1 MEFASQ
7 RIVSRTEKETERFR
21 QSLRAV
27 PVRNR
32 GVRVLASENEAELHL
47 EVSLTFGSAL
57 GVLRR
62 LLRAP
67 KTCCYI
73 LEGVGREVYE
83 DIDDQR
89 NFEQLIDRFA
99 ERHRLSFLESRA
111 LLAQY
116 LQILTK
122 KGLVVAT
129 MPRGELGITN

>member
-1 MEFASQ
+1 MEFAGQ
-7 RIVSRTEKETERFR
+7 KIVNRTERETERFR

-27 PVRNR
+27 PVHNR
-32 GVRVLASENEAELHL
+32 GVKVLPSDNPAELNL
-47 EVSLTFGSAL
+47 EVTLTFGTMLGIFRAL
-57 GVLRR
+57 T
-62 LLRAP
+62 RAP

-99 ERHRLSFLESRA
+99 QRHKLTFLESRA

-122 KGLVVAT
+122 KGLIVAT
-129 MPRGELGITN
+129 MPRPTE

>member
-1 MEFASQ
+1 MEFAGQ
-7 RIVSRTEKETERFR
+7 KITSRTEKETERFR
-21 QSLRAV
+21 HSLRAV
-27 PVRNR
+27 PVRNL
-32 GVRVLASENEAELHL
+32 GVKVLPSENAAELHL
-47 EVSLTFGSAL
+47 EVTLMFGTGL
-57 GVLRR
+57 GFVRA

-83 DIDDQR
+83 SIDGEQ

-99 ERHRLSFLESRA
+99 QRHKLTFFESRA

-122 KGLVVAT
+122 KGLIVAL
-129 MPRGELGITN
+129 MPRKA

>member
-1 MEFASQ
+1 MEFAGQ
-7 RIVSRTEKETERFR
+7 KIVNRTEKETERFR

-32 GVRVLASENEAELHL
+32 GVKVLPSDNPAELNL
-47 EVSLTFGSAL
+47 EVTLTFGTML
-57 GVLRR
+57 GIFRTLT
-62 LLRAP
+62 RAP

-99 ERHRLSFLESRA
+99 ERHKLTFLESRA

-129 MPRGELGITN
+129 LPRGE

>member
-1 MEFASQ
+1 MEFAGQ
-7 RIVSRTEKETERFR
+7 KIVNRTERETERFR

-32 GVRVLASENEAELHL
+32 GVKVLPSDNPAELNL
-47 EVSLTFGSAL
+47 EVTLVFGTMLGIFRALT
-57 GVLRR
+57 
-62 LLRAP
+62 RAP

-99 ERHRLSFLESRA
+99 ERHKLTFLESRA

-129 MPRGELGITN
+129 MPR